1 MTFDDSLAALLK
13 LWKERAS
20 DPTYVDRVVE
30 TGRLPRSPRPGARKR
45 VAEAV
50 AAGAKIT
57 YSEWKPGDEPGIEC
71 ANCGAPLVVLSNN
84 VLGCPTCQ
92 HKEQR

>member
-1 MTFDDSLAALLK
+1 MTPPNDSLAALLK

-30 TGRLPRSPRPGARKR
+30 TGRLPRSGARKR
-45 VAEAV
+45 VAV
-50 AAGAKIT
+50 AAGARIQMT
-57 YSEWKPGDEPGIEC
+57 EWKPGDEPGIEC

-92 HKEQR
+92 HRESR